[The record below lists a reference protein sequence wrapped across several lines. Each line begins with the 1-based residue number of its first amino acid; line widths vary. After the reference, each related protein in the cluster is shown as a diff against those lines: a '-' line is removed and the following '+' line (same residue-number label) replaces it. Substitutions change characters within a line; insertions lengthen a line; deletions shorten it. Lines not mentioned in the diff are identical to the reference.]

1 MPEIERLAGK
11 QFFGAHA
18 FHMRTAL
25 GGTFIRDKKNKQ
37 KKTGILMLDVN
48 VRDMRTLADGCECQS
63 FANGDQSSLC
73 MMVRERM

>member
-25 GGTFIRDKKNKQ
+25 GGTFIRDKKTKQ
-37 KKTGILMLDVN
+37 QKNGDSDA
-48 VRDMRTLADGCECQS
+48 RCECPRY
-63 FANGDQSSLC
+63 ANAGGW
-73 MMVRERM
+73 M